1 MSAGRILH
9 VNHQDAPETIAVKT
23 GGSTGQSRQL
33 ARPRDTW
40 VQSASVESQV
50 FGLEGPDRFAV
61 LGHPDHSLWAYARF
75 RAQIGSS
82 AFLGVSQFNC
92 KSIQDLNQFQTTVLY
107 GVPELVM
114 TAARLLTRA
123 GQTLASVRLVLLGG
137 GPVPVGFSEREL
149 REAFPNGEVWTFYGA
164 AETSFIGF
172 ARPFEPYRC
181 FPSVEVQICDEG
193 EIWVRSPLTISPSEW
208 INTGDLGRWADSA
221 GGINESSER
230 LFEVMGRASR
240 QLMVKGVKH
249 PVEPVERALTQA
261 LSHTVELERM
271 ALVADVRG
279 VTCLVF
285 SPAAVAGAVC
295 EMPSSM
301 GLEQVNVLI
310 QRDFQGFPVVRRL
323 VALCS
328 SDWPITAAGKT
339 NWQVLGQRVSNL

>member
-1 MSAGRILH
+1 
-9 VNHQDAPETIAVKT
+9 VNHQTAPETIAVKT

-40 VQSASVESQV
+40 VQSVSAESQV
-50 FGLEGPDRFAV
+50 FGLEGADRFAV
-61 LGHPDHSLWAYARF
+61 LGHPDHSLWVYVRF
-75 RAQIGSS
+75 QAQIGSS
-82 AFLGVSQFNC
+82 AFLGISQFNG
-92 KSIQDLNQFQTTVLY
+92 KSIQDLNQFQPTVLY

-123 GQTLASVRLVLLGG
+123 EQTLASVRLVLLGG
-137 GPVPVGFSEREL
+137 GPVPGGFSERAL
-149 REAFPNGEVWTFYGA
+149 REPFPNGEVWTFYGT
-164 AETSFIGF
+164 AETSFIGV
-172 ARPFEPYRC
+172 ARPFEPYRR
-181 FPSVEVQICDEG
+181 FPSVEVQIRDEG
-193 EIWVRSPLTISPSEW
+193 EIWARSPMTISPNEW

-221 GGINESSER
+221 GGMNKGRER

-301 GLEQVNVLI
+301 GLEQVNMLI

-339 NWQVLGQRVSNL
+339 NWHALRQAVSNP

>member
-9 VNHQDAPETIAVKT
+9 VNHQDAPKTIAVKT

-50 FGLEGPDRFAV
+50 FGLEGADRFAV
-61 LGHPDHSLWAYARF
+61 LGHPDHSLWAYVRF
-75 RAQIGSS
+75 RAQICSS
-82 AFLGVSQFNC
+82 AFLGVSQFNS
-92 KSIQDLNQFQTTVLY
+92 KSVQDINQFQPTVLY
-107 GVPELVM
+107 GVPELVL

-149 REAFPNGEVWTFYGA
+149 RGAFPNGEVWTFYGT

-181 FPSVEVQICDEG
+181 FPSVEVQICDGG

-208 INTGDLGRWADSA
+208 INTGDLGRWSDSVSRTGKDA
-221 GGINESSER
+221 SR
-230 LFEVMGRASR
+230 LFEVTGRASR
-240 QLMVKGVKH
+240 QLMVKGVKY
-249 PVEPVERALTQA
+249 PVEGVERALTQA

-285 SPAAVAGAVC
+285 SPSAVAGAIYDK
-295 EMPSSM
+295 PSSM
-301 GLEQVNVLI
+301 DLEQVNALI
-310 QRDFQGFPVVRRL
+310 QQDFRGFPTVRRVVRL
-323 VALCS
+323 FTV
-328 SDWPITAAGKT
+328 DWPLTPAGKT

>member
-9 VNHQDAPETIAVKT
+9 VNHQDAPKTIAVKT

-50 FGLEGPDRFAV
+50 FGLEGADRFAV
-61 LGHPDHSLWAYARF
+61 LGHPDHSLWAYVRF
-75 RAQIGSS
+75 RAQICSS
-82 AFLGVSQFNC
+82 AFLGVSQFNS
-92 KSIQDLNQFQTTVLY
+92 KSVQDINQFQPTVLY
-107 GVPELVM
+107 GVPELVL

-149 REAFPNGEVWTFYGA
+149 RGAFPNGEVWTFYGT

-181 FPSVEVQICDEG
+181 FPSVEVQICDGG

-208 INTGDLGRWADSA
+208 INTGDLGRWSDSVSRTGKDA
-221 GGINESSER
+221 SR
-230 LFEVMGRASR
+230 LFEVTGRASR
-240 QLMVKGVKH
+240 QLMVKGIKH

-261 LSHTVELERM
+261 LSNTLELERM
-271 ALVADVRG
+271 ALVTDTHG
-279 VTCLVF
+279 VTCLVL
-285 SPAAVAGAVC
+285 SAPEGVDPVSD
-295 EMPSSM
+295 PTLSI
-301 GLEQVNVLI
+301 GLEEVNAVI
-310 QRDFQGFPVVRRL
+310 QEDFLGFPMVRRL
-323 VALCS
+323 VALRAE
-328 SDWPITAAGKT
+328 DWPLTAAGKT
-339 NWQVLGQRVSNL
+339 NWHALRQTVSNP